1 MAKFIVS
8 PAGAGN
14 YKILFPK
21 PMPIDMAEYVNLTN
35 KYKFSMIVD
44 KSNKPWKLSGVICP
58 PEVFERFLK
67 DKGYDEL
74 TIRDFNKS
82 L

>member
-14 YKILFPK
+14 YKIQFPK
-21 PMPIDMAEYVNLTN
+21 PLSIDMAEFVNLTN

-44 KSNKPWKLSGVICP
+44 KSSKPWKLSGVICSP
-58 PEVFERFLK
+58 AVFEKFLK
-67 DKGYDEL
+67 EKGYDEQ
-74 TIRDFNKS
+74 TIRDFRNN